1 MEKYAA
7 FPQTSTVGGGE
18 IRITSGKRWFIP
30 SFMGF
35 ELTILLVMQDFATI
49 HSMSMFQKRIR
60 DYDDNAQLQPS
71 RIYDILGYV
80 VFDVFDI
87 V

>member
-1 MEKYAA
+1 
-7 FPQTSTVGGGE
+7 
-18 IRITSGKRWFIP
+18 
-30 SFMGF
+30 MGF

-49 HSMSMFQKRIR
+49 RSMSMFQKRIR

-80 VFDVFDI
+80 VFHVFDI